1 MRDQRSSI
9 REMVSFKQREEHIRE
24 SWDVLCL
31 HYNLNK
37 SDLIKF
43 LIQKEN
49 FFLKKPNTIPSAF
62 I

>member
-1 MRDQRSSI
+1 
-9 REMVSFKQREEHIRE
+9 MVSFKQREEHIRE
-24 SWDVLCL
+24 SWDILCL

-49 FFLKKPNTIPSAF
+49 FFLKKPATIPSAF